1 MYENAGFFEAET
13 IVWKEIVSRK
23 PEFQEMLRLLLHF
36 DERSGRYREYSEPEL
51 HFMRKSAA
59 VADPGGLRIY
69 LRDLG
74 GRAYYVVLELQ
85 LGGGRL
91 ATAYVHEDGIVLE
104 REERADEPEHAV
116 HSVICLTDLFVAGP
130 ATARVLPEDLYE
142 IGPGA
147 PGDTAIELMLDDSLF
162 VD

>member
-1 MYENAGFFEAET
+1 MRENASLFETET
-13 IVWKEIVSRK
+13 TVWKEIVDRK
-23 PEFQEMLRLLLHF
+23 KEFQEMLRLLLHF
-36 DERSGRYREYSEPEL
+36 DERSGRFREYSEPEL

-59 VADPGGLRIY
+59 VADAGGLRVY

-74 GRAYYVVLELQ
+74 ARIYYVVLEVQ

-91 ATAYVHEDGIVLE
+91 STAYVHEDGISLE
-104 REERADEPEHAV
+104 RANRCEEPEHPV
-116 HSVICLTDLFVAGP
+116 HHVTCLTDLYTAGP

-147 PGDTAIELMLDDSLF
+147 PGDMAIELMLDDSLF

>member
-1 MYENAGFFEAET
+1 VHENASYFETET
-13 IVWKEIVSRK
+13 IVWKEIVDSK
-23 PEFQEMLRLLLHF
+23 KEFQEMLRLLLHF

-59 VADPGGLRIY
+59 VADPGRLRIY

-74 GRAYYVVLELQ
+74 ARVYYVVVELQ
-85 LGGGRL
+85 LGGGRM
-91 ATAYVHEDGIVLE
+91 ATAYVHEDGISLE
-104 REERADEPEHAV
+104 RAERRDDPAHPV
-116 HSVICLTDLFVAGP
+116 HQVTCLTDLYAAGP

-147 PGDTAIELMLDDSLF
+147 PGDMAVELMLDESLF